1 VRLYLAGQKAFG
13 AAVFDAVRKAGH
25 EVIQVSAPA
34 WRANGLLPDRLRDAA
49 EKAGIPWLEAGK
61 LRAELLPGGVDLI
74 VCAHSHD
81 FVGRKTR
88 LKARLGAIGYHPSL
102 LPRHRGRDAVRW
114 AVHMGDAVT
123 GGTVYWLTDSVD
135 AGPIAAQEHVFVVPG
150 DAPERLWR
158 DKLAPLGVR
167 LTLRVL
173 EDLAAGRI
181 VKRRQ
186 EEEAATWEPSWTR
199 PPLSRPDLDLIG
211 TLPAGFR
218 LEGRA

>member
-1 VRLYLAGQKAFG
+1 MRLYLAGQKAFG
-13 AAVFDAVRKAGH
+13 AAVLEAVLKAGH
-25 EVIQVSAPA
+25 QVAGVSAPA

-49 EKAGIPWLEAGK
+49 EKAGVPWLEAGK

-88 LKARLGAIGYHPSL
+88 LKAQLGAIGYHPSL